1 MTLLT
6 KGMGA
11 VKKIMAKTAAER
23 KDQVLD
29 TIRKSRNK
37 RLPKKLRDKKVK
49 IKGIGKVK
57 SDQYIMDV
65 DTYSSVSSAPD
76 KEVKAWLKHK
86 GFKE

>member
-11 VKKIMAKTAAER
+11 VKKIMAKTPHER

-29 TIRKSRNK
+29 VIKKSRNK

-49 IKGIGKVK
+49 IEGKEYK
-57 SDQYIMDV
+57 SEHHTMDV
-65 DTYSSVSSAPD
+65 DTYSSVSSSPD
-76 KEVKAWLKHK
+76 KKIKAWLKHK

>member
-11 VKKIMAKTAAER
+11 VKKIMAKTSAGR

-29 TIRKSRNK
+29 TIRKSRNR
-37 RLPKKLRDKKVK
+37 RLPKKLKNKKVK
-49 IKGIGKVK
+49 IEGKEYK
-57 SDQYIMDV
+57 SDQHIMDV
-65 DTYSSVSSAPD
+65 ETYSAVSSAPD

>member
-6 KGMGA
+6 KGMGV
-11 VKKIMAKTAAER
+11 VKKIMAKTPAGR

-37 RLPKKLRDKKVK
+37 RLPKKLRNKKVK
-49 IKGIGKVK
+49 IEGKEYK
-57 SDQYIMDV
+57 SDQHIMDV
-65 DTYSSVSSAPD
+65 DTYSNVSSAPD